1 MAYSKPDAG
10 GASVPEVRNLRKLQ
24 AELERDMSA
33 VRASEARLKALGD
46 FGRLLDRL
54 SGGGPGNPGK
64 RNLGETE
71 GAGFSVTLT
80 RVASW
85 DNLSPAERESVTVGP
100 FDLTG
105 EARDGLLGFIKSR
118 REAEM
123 RVLRDIEAKY
133 AVFALDSDA
142 EP

>member
-10 GASVPEVRNLRKLQ
+10 GASVPEIRNLKKLQ

-33 VRASEARLKALGD
+33 VGASEARLKALGD
-46 FGRLLDRL
+46 FGRLLDSL
-54 SGGGPGNPGK
+54 SGGGPGNPGDI
-64 RNLGETE
+64 E

-105 EARDGLLGFIKSR
+105 EAREWLLDFIKSR
-118 REAEM
+118 QDAEM
-123 RVLRDIEAKY
+123 RALRDIEAKY
-133 AVFALDSDA
+133 AVFAFDSDA
-142 EP
+142 EA

>member
-1 MAYSKPDAG
+1 MDYLKPGAR
-10 GASVPEVRNLRKLQ
+10 GASVPEIQNLKKLQ

-33 VRASEARLKALGD
+33 VRAAEARLKALGD

-54 SGGGPGNPGK
+54 SG
-64 RNLGETE
+64 GETE

-105 EARDGLLGFIKSR
+105 EVREGLLDFVKSR
-118 REAEM
+118 QEADM
-123 RVLRDIEAKY
+123 RVLRGIESKY
-133 AVFALDSDA
+133 AAFQPGVG
-142 EP
+142 PNP